1 MKDYLAYQMM
11 NEFSVNT
18 PLCSY
23 VYITVNGG
31 DWGLYLA
38 VEGVEEG
45 FLERNYGNNYGEL
58 YKPDSMSFGGGKG
71 NGMDFQMDDFM
82 DKSNLEES
90 TNTSDT
96 QEGFPEQKDFDPSAM
111 QGQRPDGMEIPEDFD
126 FSAIEGGE
134 FSIPQM
140 RGGDIPGGGMGSDD
154 VKLKYIDDDADS
166 YSNIFHNAKT
176 DITDTD
182 KERLI
187 SALKNLSENA
197 DIENT
202 VNVEEVIRY
211 FVVHNFVCNGD
222 SYTGSMIHNYY
233 LYEEDGQLSMITILR
248 SEHFSQ
254 VMQQVRS
261 MHQLTRLFQMI

>member
-1 MKDYLAYQMM
+1 
-11 NEFSVNT
+11 
-18 PLCSY
+18 
-23 VYITVNGG
+23 
-31 DWGLYLA
+31 
-38 VEGVEEG
+38 
-45 FLERNYGNNYGEL
+45 
-58 YKPDSMSFGGGKG
+58 
-71 NGMDFQMDDFM
+71 
-82 DKSNLEES
+82 
-90 TNTSDT
+90 
-96 QEGFPEQKDFDPSAM
+96 M

-126 FSAIEGGE
+126 FSAIEGGK